1 MNIICVEDSLRH
13 LCALQQTTRQIA
25 PEASV
30 YACLNADD
38 AEKTAQKY
46 GCDVLLTGIDV
57 GKSETGGIEL
67 ARQVKKIT
75 PPCQHYFHHG
85 ASRTGIR
92 EGRAPAP
99 GQRIYPQTFFLAGVE
114 KGI

>member
-30 YACLNADD
+30 YARLNADD
-38 AEKTAQKY
+38 A
-46 GCDVLLTGIDV
+46 
-57 GKSETGGIEL
+57 
-67 ARQVKKIT
+67 
-75 PPCQHYFHHG
+75 FHHG
-85 ASRTGIR
+85 ASRTGMR

>member
-38 AEKTAQKY
+38 AEKTARKY
-46 GCDVLLTGIDV
+46 GCEKINPRVNIIFTTVHPEREYAKDVLQIRASGYIRNPFSSQELKKEFENLRYPV
-57 GKSETGGIEL
+57 G
-67 ARQVKKIT
+67 
-75 PPCQHYFHHG
+75 
-85 ASRTGIR
+85 
-92 EGRAPAP
+92 
-99 GQRIYPQTFFLAGVE
+99 
-114 KGI
+114 